1 MLKTIMLSATALLL
15 MGAAPVASAPAPVIA
30 QSKIAVAATN
40 PDECLLH
47 AGCFFNGV
55 RWICP
60 NPEIYMNCL
69 SPADP
74 GVP

>member
-15 MGAAPVASAPAPVIA
+15 IGAAPVASAPAQAIA
-30 QSKIAVAATN
+30 QSRTAAAATD

-60 NPEIYMNCL
+60 NPDIYMNCL
-69 SPADP
+69 NPADP
-74 GVP
+74 IVP